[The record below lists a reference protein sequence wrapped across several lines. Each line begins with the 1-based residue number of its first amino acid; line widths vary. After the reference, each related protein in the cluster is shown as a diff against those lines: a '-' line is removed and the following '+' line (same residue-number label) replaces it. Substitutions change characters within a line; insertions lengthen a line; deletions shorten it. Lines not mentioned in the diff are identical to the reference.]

1 MKIRFWGVR
10 GSIPTPGKSTA
21 RYGGNTSC
29 IEVETNKGTTI
40 IFDAGTGI
48 RDLGMSLLRRKKPIE
63 AHILLSHTH
72 WDHIQGFPFF
82 VPIFIPTTS
91 LKLYAPKSFKETYSL
106 ENIMKY
112 QMSYQVFPISLDAI
126 QNMNSKI
133 QYFNELTEGKV
144 EIPELEEEGITILAK
159 RMNHPIETLGYKII
173 YNGKTI
179 IYTGDNEPYYN
190 VFDKELGVN
199 KKAVENRA
207 KSILFDDEDDDVDE
221 NEAIN
226 TVEEQNANFLA
237 FIKDADILI
246 SDAQYTLEEYP
257 PKQGWGHTPMETNIS
272 NSLKSR
278 VKRLILFHHEPM
290 RGDDALDELL
300 NKFRKQLAADGK
312 TLVLDAAI
320 EGMEIE
326 I

>member
-10 GSIPTPGKSTA
+10 GSIPTPGKNTA

-29 IEVETNKGTTI
+29 IEVETDKGTTI

-48 RDLGMSLLRRKKPIE
+48 RDLGMSLLKRKKPIE
-63 AHILLSHTH
+63 AHILFSHTH

-82 VPIFIPTTS
+82 VPIFIPTST
-91 LKLYAPKSFKETYSL
+91 LKLYAPKSFNDSYSL

-133 QYFNELTEGKV
+133 TYTDLNEGKID
-144 EIPELEEEGITILAK
+144 IPEINNEGITIIAK

-173 YNGKTI
+173 YNGKTL

-199 KKAVENRA
+199 KKAVENRQ

-226 TVEEQNANFLA
+226 TVEEQNQLFID

-246 SDAQYTLEEYP
+246 SDSQYTLEEYP
-257 PKQGWGHTPMETNIS
+257 PKQGWGHTPIETNIS
-272 NSLKSR
+272 NCLKAN

-290 RGDDALDELL
+290 RPDDAMDELL

-312 TLVLDAAI
+312 NLLLDAAY
-320 EGMEIE
+320 EGMEIDF
-326 I
+326 